1 MFLSLYNQKLKVF
14 LADTTGDV
22 EGIRTN
28 LGTVLRK
35 AGIEVVYPDNN
46 ANDVSVD
53 RALML
58 GCNCS
63 VHVLGA
69 LDIYNGDGA
78 GYLTA
83 AGEHY
88 RMAQQAA
95 KDSFKVFLW
104 NPSGLINSRNM
115 YVNSLRRDI
124 VENTIY
130 SGCTSP
136 IVFVED
142 LRSIMTE
149 KPTASQNLSNADIF
163 FIYNDL
169 DRESASDVLSMLQ
182 DLHKVASLSVNM
194 SSNTDYSE
202 FISSQLRVCRIG
214 VIYSD
219 YASDWSL
226 PFARQ
231 LWKDNGGQSSQVRL
245 YMAANADHSKPE
257 DISQLKGFMEYTI
270 ADKAL
275 IPLDIK
281 IFFDKVTQKQ

>member
-1 MFLSLYNQKLKVF
+1 MSLYNQKLKVF

-35 AGIEVVYPDNN
+35 AGIEVVYPDAG
-46 ANDVSVD
+46 ANDIETD
-53 RALML
+53 RALMME
-58 GCNCS
+58 CNCS

-69 LDIYNGDGA
+69 LNIYDPEGA
-78 GYLTA
+78 GYATA

-88 RMAQQAA
+88 RAA
-95 KDSFKVFLW
+95 SAVRKEGFRVFLW

-142 LRSIMTE
+142 LRSIMSE
-149 KPTASQNLSNADIF
+149 KPTAKSNLSNADIF

-219 YASDWSL
+219 YALDWSL

-231 LWKDNGGQSSQVRL
+231 LWKDNGGQSAQVPL
-245 YMAANADHSKPE
+245 YMAANAAHSNADE
-257 DISQLKGFMEYTI
+257 IRQLKDYMEYTI
-270 ADKAL
+270 TDKDL
-275 IPLDIK
+275 IPLDVK